1 MRKTQLPERSFS
13 YYTRKTMIWTSNYFF
28 QKHQL
33 KDICPKWCFAENSL
47 HIRLSNLKMV
57 HIYNFDSDFFII
69 LTFENLGLGL
79 QMGYLNFLEYI
90 LILLKIFRIQ
100 FYFFIEWP
108 VTNFVANLCIQNYF
122 LWNSPGFMALLV
134 PTLHWSLCPP
144 MKRSTTRNWIIRLQ
158 QPSAGRETHIIQP
171 LQRNTGASKAQK
183 IILIRVKEAWQIVS
197 TTGALSDT
205 DNTDFHISPP
215 GWRQNPSGSDH
226 NKFPT
231 VFNTVL
237 PLQISWKYSALWST
251 CF

>member
-1 MRKTQLPERSFS
+1 
-13 YYTRKTMIWTSNYFF
+13 
-28 QKHQL
+28 
-33 KDICPKWCFAENSL
+33 
-47 HIRLSNLKMV
+47 MV
-57 HIYNFDSDFFII
+57 HISNFDSSDFFII

-79 QMGYLNFLEYI
+79 QMGYLNCLEYI

-108 VTNFVANLCIQNYF
+108 VINFVENLYTQNYF

-134 PTLHWSLCPP
+134 PTLHWSLCPS
-144 MKRSTTRNWIIRLQ
+144 MKHSTTRNCTIRLQ
-158 QPSAGRETHIIQP
+158 KPSARERNTHNP
-171 LQRNTGASKAQK
+171 THTNPTQRNTGASKAQK
-183 IILIRVKEAWQIVS
+183 FILIRVKEEWKIDS

-215 GWRQNPSGSDH
+215 GWRQNLSGSDK

-231 VFNTVL
+231 VFNTVP
-237 PLQISWKYSALWST
+237 PLQISWKYSALWFM